1 MYTCIY
7 HTAWTSRWTG
17 RLILVSF
24 HTYEQR
30 FSLNL
35 CGVFQEDV
43 HSISTLDSKF
53 QTVSGNDSDFILKVE
68 QKALRVPWWGR
79 FHHDLGSGEVPPDR
93 IDKGFWWSMGC
104 ETSFFCG
111 LGWPGLNQTLVEL
124 VRCCSEAFNLY
135 FRSTKNMG
143 SLAAE
148 PGEMLESHIW
158 RVGNLTKITKNVPNG
173 GFLVNNGCINGIF
186 LADV

>member
-7 HTAWTSRWTG
+7 HTAWTSGWTG

-79 FHHDLGSGEVPPDR
+79 FHHDLGSGEVPPDPM
-93 IDKGFWWSMGC
+93 DKGFWWSMGC
-104 ETSFFCG
+104 ETFFFVAWVG
-111 LGWPGLNQTLVEL
+111 LGWTKHLLSSWDVVARPSTSTSDPPKTWAAWL
-124 VRCCSEAFNLY
+124 
-135 FRSTKNMG
+135 RSRVKCW
-143 SLAAE
+143 
-148 PGEMLESHIW
+148 SHIFEGW
-158 RVGNLTKITKNVPNG
+158 
-173 GFLVNNGCINGIF
+173 GISQRSQRMSQMG
-186 LADV
+186 VS